1 MPLSDIV
8 VVSIVNSTGGV
19 TQAGFGEACLL
30 TCEASWSERIRR
42 YSSAAAVA
50 SDFPTA
56 TGPTYLAAAEY
67 FGQTPASTNRQR
79 GRRALK
85 PTQRWKIS
93 VASITAGANYEMRV
107 GADDITVVDAGT
119 FAVNDAIIV
128 SLNAA
133 IQAAPSYG
141 TNGFASTIA
150 GSPGATYVYLTA
162 SVAGNWVA
170 VETYTP
176 ALISVEQNQA
186 DAGIAT
192 DLNAIAT
199 EDNSWYGLITTFNS
213 HAEVDAAQVW
223 VDAYKK
229 LYTPQ
234 VTDTPCENDAL
245 AGATDVAA
253 SIKTAGSER
262 VGCIYKRAP
271 DDFAD
276 AGWMGAMFPLDPG
289 SETWAGKAIVGANA
303 DTFTATQQTNLNN
316 KYCSFY
322 YSVAGRNLTSIG
334 NNVGGKVGSGKFID
348 STRFIDWLTARLQE
362 RIFLAIANSKK
373 LPFTDAGIAVIE
385 AIVRATLQD
394 GVAAGGLDP
403 DPASIVVIFPKAAD
417 VSDADK
423 AARHLTG
430 SFTAVGAGAIHGV
443 TLSGTITL

>member
-1 MPLSDIV
+1 MPLSDV
-8 VVSIVNSTGGV
+8 VVVTIVNSTGGV

-67 FGQTPASTNRQR
+67 FGQTPAPTSLAI

-93 VASITAGANYEMRV
+93 ALAATAGVDYEMRV
-107 GADDITVVDAGT
+107 GADDVTITAGSGT
-119 FAVNDAIIV
+119 FATNDTIIV
-128 SLNAA
+128 QLNAA

-162 SVAGNWVA
+162 SVAGSWVA

-213 HAEVDAAQVW
+213 HAEVDAAQTW
-223 VDAYKK
+223 VDANKK

-289 SETWAGKAIVGANA
+289 SETWAGKAIVGADA
-303 DTFTATQQTNLNN
+303 DTFTATQQTNLSN

-362 RIFLAIANSKK
+362 RIFLAIANAKK

-385 AIVRATLQD
+385 SIVRATLED
-394 GVAAGGLDP
+394 GVAAGGLVP
-403 DPASIVVIFPKAAD
+403 NSAVVIFPKAAD

-430 SFTAVGAGAIHGV
+430 SFTATGAGAIHGV
-443 TLSGTITL
+443 TLSGQIVL